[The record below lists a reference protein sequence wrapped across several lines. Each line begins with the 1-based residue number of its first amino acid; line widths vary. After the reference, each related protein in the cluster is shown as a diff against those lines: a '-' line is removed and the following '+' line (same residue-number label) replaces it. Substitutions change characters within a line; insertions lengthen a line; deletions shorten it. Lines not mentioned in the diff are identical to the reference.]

1 MTRPYRPRHRR
12 LRGAHARPGRP
23 SRVPAP
29 SDIVLVAAS
38 LVLLL
43 ASGLVAGGLLAHP
56 F

>member
-1 MTRPYRPRHRR
+1 MTRPYHPRH
-12 LRGAHARPGRP
+12 LQGAHGRPGRP
-23 SRVPAP
+23 SRFPTP
-29 SDIVLVAAS
+29 SDILLAVLS

>member
-1 MTRPYRPRHRR
+1 MTRPYHPRHRR
-12 LRGAHARPGRP
+12 LRGAHGR
-23 SRVPAP
+23 SGCSIRLPAP
-29 SDIVLVAAS
+29 SDILLVAAS

>member
-12 LRGAHARPGRP
+12 LRGAHGRSGSLRRLP
-23 SRVPAP
+23 DP

-38 LVLLL
+38 LALLL
-43 ASGLVAGGLLAHP
+43 AAGLVAGGLLAHP